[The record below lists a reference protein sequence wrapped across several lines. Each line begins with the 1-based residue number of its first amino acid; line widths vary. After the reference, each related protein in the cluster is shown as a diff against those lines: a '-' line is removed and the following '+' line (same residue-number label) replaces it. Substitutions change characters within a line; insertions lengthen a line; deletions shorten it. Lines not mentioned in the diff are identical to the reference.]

1 MSKNS
6 KNVKP
11 EFSEEGKKKLRTFIW
26 ILGLF
31 PLFLIVSLLLFQP
44 DDELPPVAMLDN
56 PPELLA
62 SVIYADDAETELGRY
77 WKINRTSASY
87 KEISPYVTDALIS
100 TEDERFDDHS
110 GVDFKAVGRAVI
122 NLGSAGGASTITQ
135 QLAKQLFTLQ
145 QREREAEA
153 RAKGE
158 SISGSR
164 GRISSLIG
172 RINEKARENII
183 ATRLEKRYTKEEI
196 ITMYLNQFDFLF
208 NAVGIENAAKVY
220 YNKKPADL
228 GKEEAAMLIGM
239 CKNPSVYNP
248 HMFQVRNYARNIAS
262 EKGISIEKVDPKDIQ
277 AARSADSLL
286 AAGRRNQVLYQW
298 LKNSKE
304 KNPALREYITREEY
318 DSLKMLPIVTD
329 YQQADHKQG
338 IAPYFRESLRGELT
352 SLLHEKN
359 PDGTYKYTRPDGQPW
374 NIYNDGLRIYTT
386 INADMQTYAEEAL
399 KKHLGTELQ
408 AAFDRNNKSVK
419 NFPFSNSLSSDQIE
433 SIMRKGRRS
442 STRYAN
448 ALEMDKTAKEIEE
461 EFNTP
466 TAMRVFSW
474 RGEIDTIMSP
484 NDSIRY
490 YKSFLHAG
498 LLSMEPQT
506 GFIKAWVG
514 GANMD
519 HFAYDHVRL
528 GKRQVGSTIKP
539 FVYATAINMGVIKPC
554 NIIPNG
560 PFCVDLEDGYGNV
573 NGRWCPRGDAPV
585 GESVAWCLAN
595 SNNPGTVY
603 VMSKMGGYTGPKN
616 IAKFLKD
623 MRIDVREADQVP
635 AMCLGPMDLSLYEMV
650 PAQAMFVNQGIYIEP
665 TTILR
670 IEDRNGNVIYS
681 AKPYSKEV
689 LNQNVAYEVLKMM
702 KGTVSFGTAG
712 RLRWHPKYGGI
723 TAPTAGKTGTTQSNA
738 DGWFMGLTPELV
750 TGVWVGAEDRGVRFR
765 STNEGQGANTALP
778 IYGYFMQK
786 VYKDANIALSTT
798 DFEVPASYD
807 PKQFSCGAGSSLPQP
822 ESPEPFL

>member
-6 KNVKP
+6 KNVQP
-11 EFSEEGKKKLRTFIW
+11 EFSEEEKKKLRTWIW
-26 ILGLF
+26 ILGLT
-31 PLFLIVSLLLFQP
+31 PLMIVVSLLLFQP

-77 WKINRTSASY
+77 WKINRTSAEY
-87 KEISPYVTDALIS
+87 KEISAFVTDALIS
-100 TEDERFDDHS
+100 TEDERFDEHS
-110 GVDFKAVGRAVI
+110 GVDFRAIGRAVA
-122 NLGSAGGASTITQ
+122 NFGGAGGASTITQ

-153 RAKGE
+153 KAKGE
-158 SISGSR
+158 SISGTR
-164 GRISSLIG
+164 GRFMSLLG

-228 GKEEAAMLIGM
+228 NKEEAAMLIGM
-239 CKNPSVYNP
+239 CKNPALYNP
-248 HMFQVRNYARNIAS
+248 HMYQIKNYRRNIAS
-262 EKGISIEKVDPKDIQ
+262 EKNIDPDKVAEADIQ
-277 AARSADSLL
+277 AARSKDSLR
-286 AAGRRNQVLYQW
+286 AAERRNQVLYQW
-298 LKNSKE
+298 LKNSNE
-304 KNPALREYITREEY
+304 KNPALRAYITRAEY
-318 DSLKMLPIVTD
+318 DSLKMIPITTD

-352 SLLHEKN
+352 ELLREKN
-359 PDGTYKYTRPDGQPW
+359 PDGSYKYTRPDGQPW

-386 INADMQTYAEEAL
+386 VNADMQQYAEEAL
-399 KKHLGTELQ
+399 RKHLATELQ
-408 AAFDRNNKSVK
+408 PAFDRNNRSSK
-419 NFPFSNSLSSDQIE
+419 NFPFSNSLTTEQIDR
-433 SIMRKGRRS
+433 IMKNGRRS
-442 STRYAN
+442 SMRYAI
-448 ALEMDKTAKEIEE
+448 ALEQGKSNGEIEK
-461 EFNTP
+461 EFNIP

-474 RGEIDTIMSP
+474 RGEVDTIMSP

-498 LLSMEPQT
+498 LLSVEPQT
-506 GFIKAWVG
+506 GFVKAWVG
-514 GANMD
+514 GADMD

-528 GKRQVGSTIKP
+528 GKRQVGSTMKP
-539 FVYATAINMGVIKPC
+539 FVYATALNMGVIRPC
-554 NIIPNG
+554 TKIPNG

-603 VMSKMGGYTGPKN
+603 VMSRMGGYAGPKN
-616 IAKFLKD
+616 VAKFLKD
-623 MRIDVREADQVP
+623 MRIDIREADQVP
-635 AMCLGPMDLSLYEMV
+635 AMCLGPMDLSLFQLV

-712 RLRWHPKYGGI
+712 RLRWNPKYGGI
-723 TAPTAGKTGTTQSNA
+723 TAPTAGKTGTTQNNA

-778 IYGYFMQK
+778 IYGYFMKQ
-786 VYKDANIALSTT
+786 VYKDANIAISTT
-798 DFEVPASYD
+798 DFEVPANYD
-807 PKQFSCGAGSSLPQP
+807 PKQFSCGSESVLPQQEP
-822 ESPEPFL
+822 DPFL